1 MLTKDFIKEV
11 EKLGFAVEKGG
22 NGKYLWIKDSRKL
35 FVAFVDTIEM
45 YVFDTAYN
53 AFDELQESD
62 KKNLFNLLVKY
73 ASTPSDEREEPQ
85 RFYFKSKIK
94 MDCDYYFL
102 NFNKDDDCIENN
114 DIESTDAYQTS
125 FTQKE
130 IDKIKTRFGVTL
142 SDYIQIPVDE
152 YCEEDED

>member
-11 EKLGFAVEKGG
+11 EKLGFAVDKGD

-35 FVAFVDTIEM
+35 FVIFVDTTKM

-62 KKNLFNLLVKY
+62 KKNLFNLLVEY

-85 RFYFKSKIK
+85 KFYLKFDIKSSDSYHYINYKE
-94 MDCDYYFL
+94 FL
-102 NFNKDDDCIENN
+102 NSIEIHDKVNN
-114 DIESTDAYQTS
+114 LNGYETQ

-130 IDKIKTRFGVTL
+130 IDELKKKLGVTFINL
-142 SDYIQIPVDE
+142 IQIPV
-152 YCEEDED
+152 EEDEE